1 MSYLQQA
8 VALASCEWF
17 SLVRGSA
24 TIAELVDVPLF
35 GGVARRL
42 RSAGDLLAECFFYSI
57 GRSFWLKFK
66 GDRIPPKISTPHSPR
81 RLPLRENRIESP
93 GLLVVEGIC

>member
-24 TIAELVDVPLF
+24 TIAQLVDVPLV

-42 RSAGDLLAECFFYSI
+42 REAGDLLAECDF
-57 GRSFWLKFK
+57 
-66 GDRIPPKISTPHSPR
+66 
-81 RLPLRENRIESP
+81 
-93 GLLVVEGIC
+93 

>member
-24 TIAELVDVPLF
+24 TIAELVDVPLI
-35 GGVARRL
+35 GGVGGGYQLGSVSRVFFLVNQAIV
-42 RSAGDLLAECFFYSI
+42 LAQI
-57 GRSFWLKFK
+57 
-66 GDRIPPKISTPHSPR
+66 
-81 RLPLRENRIESP
+81 
-93 GLLVVEGIC
+93 

>member
-17 SLVRGSA
+17 SLVHGSA
-24 TIAELVDVPLF
+24 TIAELVDVPLI

-42 RSAGDLLAECFFYSI
+42 PKARICWPSVFFSK
-57 GRSFWLKFK
+57 S
-66 GDRIPPKISTPHSPR
+66 GDRSGSNLKAIAFHQKSLHPIPLEDYRLEKIA
-81 RLPLRENRIESP
+81 
-93 GLLVVEGIC
+93 

>member
-24 TIAELVDVPLF
+24 TIAELVDVPLI

-42 RSAGDLLAECFFYSI
+42 PSAGDLLAECFFSQ
-57 GRSFWLKFK
+57 S
-66 GDRIPPKISTPHSPR
+66 GDRSGSNLKAIAFHQKSLHPIPLEDY
-81 RLPLRENRIESP
+81 RL
-93 GLLVVEGIC
+93 